1 MTPNTHTNT
10 HTDTHADSGID
21 LLADYARRIRAA
33 AAEGRSL
40 HVRGGGSK
48 DFYGN
53 GPAAPGL
60 SGAAESPEV
69 LDTRGWHGILA
80 YEPSELVITARAG
93 TPLAL
98 LQQTLA
104 EAGQYLP
111 CESPLF
117 GTATSAASAT
127 LGGMVA
133 AGLSGPGRMA
143 AGAVRDFVLGATL
156 MDGQG
161 EIKRFGGT
169 VMKNVAGYDVARALT
184 GSMGT
189 LGLLLDLS
197 VKTLPLAPAEATLC
211 FELDQPGMIEQLNR
225 WSAQPLPL
233 SASLWQWRDGAGVL
247 HLRLRGAQAA
257 VAAACQRLGGER
269 LDDSAATQLWDDVRE
284 QRHRWFSPQGKPQ
297 DSCSEDL
304 WRIAVPSTTPALDLD
319 GPTLIEWAGGLRWLR
334 VAVSSVAE
342 RMAQAA
348 LIRATAERVGGHATL
363 FRRASLAAE
372 GATGQAEPEA
382 FHPLKP
388 AMMALQQRLKHAF
401 DPHRVFNR
409 GRLYRAF

>member
-1 MTPNTHTNT
+1 MTS
-10 HTDTHADSGID
+10 DTSMDAGADT
-21 LLADYARRIRAA
+21 LADYARRIRAA

-40 HVRGGGSK
+40 RLRGGGSK

-53 GPAAPGL
+53 DFHADAPAGSAQQ
-60 SGAAESPEV
+60 EV
-69 LDTRGWHGILA
+69 LDTRNWHGILA

-117 GTATSAASAT
+117 GTAASGASAT

-189 LGLLLDLS
+189 LGLLLDVS
-197 VKTLPLAPAEATLC
+197 IKTLPLAPAEATLC
-211 FELDQPGMIEQLNR
+211 FEIDQLGMIEQLNR

-233 SASLWQWRDGAGVL
+233 SASLWQSTHGAGVL

-269 LDDSAATQLWDDVRE
+269 LDDSAATQFWDDVRE
-284 QRHRWFSPQGKPQ
+284 HRHRWFPPEGKPQ
-297 DSCSEDL
+297 QSCSEDL

-342 RMAQAA
+342 RMAQAV
-348 LIRATAERVGGHATL
+348 LIRATAERAGGHATL

-372 GATGQAEPEA
+372 GVTGQAEPEA

>member
-1 MTPNTHTNT
+1 MTSNLD
-10 HTDTHADSGID
+10 TDEGID
-21 LLADYARRIRAA
+21 TLADYARRIRAA
-33 AAEGRSL
+33 AAGGRSL
-40 HVRGGGSK
+40 RLRGGGSK

-53 GPAAPGL
+53 APGA
-60 SGAAESPEV
+60 SEQPEV

-93 TPLAL
+93 TPLRL

-111 CESPLF
+111 FESPIH
-117 GTATSAASAT
+117 GAAT

-133 AGLSGPGRMA
+133 AGLSGPGRMT

-156 MDGQG
+156 MDGAG

-189 LGLLLDLS
+189 LGLLLDVS
-197 VKTLPLAPAEATLC
+197 IKTLPLAPAEATLC
-211 FELDQPGMIEQLNR
+211 FEIDQLGMIEQLNR
-225 WSAQPLPL
+225 WLAQPLPL
-233 SASLWQWRDGAGVL
+233 SASLWQSTHGAGVL

-257 VAAACQRLGGER
+257 VATACQRLGGER
-269 LDDSAATQLWDDVRE
+269 LDDSAAAQLWDDVRE
-284 QRHRWFSPQGKPQ
+284 QRHAGFQSQQ
-297 DSCSEDL
+297 SACEDL
-304 WRIAVPSTTPALDLD
+304 WRIAVPSTTPVLDLD
-319 GPTLIEWAGGLRWLR
+319 GPVLVEWAGGLRWLR
-334 VAVSSVAE
+334 VPVNSVAE

-348 LIRATAERVGGHATL
+348 LIRAAAERAGGNATL
-363 FRRASLAAE
+363 FRRASLPSE
-372 GATGQAEPEA
+372 GLAVEDETEA
-382 FHPLKP
+382 FHPLPP
-388 AMMALQQRLKHAF
+388 AMAALQRRLKHAF
-401 DPHRVFNR
+401 DPHAVFNR

>member
-10 HTDTHADSGID
+10 HTDTHTDSGID

-117 GTATSAASAT
+117 GSAT

-211 FELDQPGMIEQLNR
+211 FEIDQLRMIEQLNR

-257 VAAACQRLGGER
+257 VATACQRLGGER

-372 GATGQAEPEA
+372 GATGPAEPEV

>member
-1 MTPNTHTNT
+1 MTS
-10 HTDTHADSGID
+10 DTSMDAGID
-21 LLADYARRIRAA
+21 TLAHYARRIRAA

-40 HVRGGGSK
+40 RLRGGGSK

-53 GPAAPGL
+53 DFHANAPAG
-60 SGAAESPEV
+60 SVQQEV
-69 LDTRGWHGILA
+69 LDTRHWHGILA

-117 GTATSAASAT
+117 GTGVSGAASVTVSGAAAT

-189 LGLLLDLS
+189 LGLLLDVS
-197 VKTLPLAPAEATLC
+197 IKTLPLAPAEATLC
-211 FELDQPGMIEQLNR
+211 FELDQPRMIEQLNR

-233 SASLWQWRDGAGVL
+233 SASLWQSTQGAGVL

-269 LDDSAATQLWDDVRE
+269 LDDSAARQLWDDVRE
-284 QRHRWFSPQGKPQ
+284 QRHAWFQPQAMSQQP
-297 DSCSEDL
+297 CAEDL
-304 WRIAVPSTTPALDLD
+304 WRIAVPSTTPVLELDA
-319 GPTLIEWAGGLRWLR
+319 PTLIEWAGALRWLR
-334 VAVSSVAE
+334 VPVRSVAE
-342 RMAQAA
+342 RAAQAA
-348 LIRATAERVGGHATL
+348 LIRAAAERAGGHATL
-363 FRRASLAAE
+363 FRRASLPAQGLAE
-372 GATGQAEPEA
+372 HAEPEA

-401 DPHRVFNR
+401 DPHAVFNR

>member
-117 GTATSAASAT
+117 GSAT

-372 GATGQAEPEA
+372 GATGPAEPEA

>member
-33 AAEGRSL
+33 AAKGRSL

-53 GPAAPGL
+53 APAAPGL

-117 GTATSAASAT
+117 GSAT

-211 FELDQPGMIEQLNR
+211 FELDQLRMIEQLNR

-257 VAAACQRLGGER
+257 VATACQRLGGER

-284 QRHRWFSPQGKPQ
+284 QRHRWFSLQGKPQ
-297 DSCSEDL
+297 DSCSKDL

-372 GATGQAEPEA
+372 GATGPAEPEA

>member
-10 HTDTHADSGID
+10 HTDTHAESGFD

-53 GPAAPGL
+53 APAAPSL
-60 SGAAESPEV
+60 SGAAESAEV

-117 GTATSAASAT
+117 GSAT

-233 SASLWQWRDGAGVL
+233 SASLWQLRDGAGVL

-372 GATGQAEPEA
+372 GATGPAEPEA

>member
-10 HTDTHADSGID
+10 HTDTHTDSGID

-117 GTATSAASAT
+117 GSAT

-233 SASLWQWRDGAGVL
+233 SASLWQLRDGAGVL

-257 VAAACQRLGGER
+257 VATACQRLGGER

-372 GATGQAEPEA
+372 GATGPAEPEA

>member
-1 MTPNTHTNT
+1 MTPNTHTDT
-10 HTDTHADSGID
+10 HTDTYADTHADSGID

-40 HVRGGGSK
+40 RVRGGGSK

-53 GPAAPGL
+53 APAAPGL

-117 GTATSAASAT
+117 GSAT

-247 HLRLRGAQAA
+247 YLRLRGAQAA
-257 VAAACQRLGGER
+257 VATACQRLGGER
-269 LDDSAATQLWDDVRE
+269 LDESAATQLWDDVRE
-284 QRHRWFSPQGKPQ
+284 QRHSWFPPQGKPQ

-304 WRIAVPSTTPALDLD
+304 WRIAVPSTTPVLDLD
-319 GPTLIEWAGGLRWLR
+319 GPMLIEWAGGLRWLR

-348 LIRATAERVGGHATL
+348 LIRATVERAGGHATL
-363 FRRASLAAE
+363 FRRASLPAE
-372 GATGQAEPEA
+372 GATGPAEPEA

>member
-1 MTPNTHTNT
+1 
-10 HTDTHADSGID
+10 
-21 LLADYARRIRAA
+21 
-33 AAEGRSL
+33 
-40 HVRGGGSK
+40 
-48 DFYGN
+48 
-53 GPAAPGL
+53 
-60 SGAAESPEV
+60 
-69 LDTRGWHGILA
+69 
-80 YEPSELVITARAG
+80 
-93 TPLAL
+93 
-98 LQQTLA
+98 
-104 EAGQYLP
+104 
-111 CESPLF
+111 
-117 GTATSAASAT
+117 
-127 LGGMVA
+127 MVA

-233 SASLWQWRDGAGVL
+233 SASLWQLRDGAGVL

-297 DSCSEDL
+297 QSCSEDL

-334 VAVSSVAE
+334 VAVSSVTE